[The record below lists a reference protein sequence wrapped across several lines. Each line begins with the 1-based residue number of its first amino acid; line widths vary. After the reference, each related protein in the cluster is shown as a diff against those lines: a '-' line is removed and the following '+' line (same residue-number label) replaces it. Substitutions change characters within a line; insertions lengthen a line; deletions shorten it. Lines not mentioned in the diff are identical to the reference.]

1 MSTEVHSTEPVNTGE
16 DLSADTYG
24 HGHHGATDKQYIM
37 IAAVLALITGL
48 EITLTYVDVGWIFL
62 PALLIMMAAKFLTVV
77 SFFMHLR
84 FDNRIFSVLFYMGL
98 GLAIFVYIVALSTF
112 HFFGS

>member
-1 MSTEVHSTEPVNTGE
+1 MSTDVTSTEPVNTGE

-24 HGHHGATDKQYIM
+24 HGHHGATDKQYIL

-98 GLAIFVYIVALSTF
+98 ILAIFVYVVALSTF